1 MRTRDMFVFPDC
13 DDKAARAKLWKS
25 EVRRVF
31 ARHHEHLV
39 GWRGLARI
47 ASCGASRNFEKVRPL
62 MESYVAVSFPLRD
75 ANRLSIY
82 FVIEWSRVDW
92 FLVSLLIVAVVIL
105 SLMLH
110 LPLQ

>member
-1 MRTRDMFVFPDC
+1 
-13 DDKAARAKLWKS
+13 
-25 EVRRVF
+25 
-31 ARHHEHLV
+31 
-39 GWRGLARI
+39 
-47 ASCGASRNFEKVRPL
+47 

-92 FLVSLLIVAVVIL
+92 FLVSLVILAAVIL